1 MEEEISMVCKNCG
14 KEVTAEMSICP
25 NCLVT
30 LVHNTPRKKGIP
42 KAVIVIIILAA
53 VGLAIG
59 IVCGI
64 MYDPIKD
71 IKNGHFK
78 GMSDVTVGEMFDKAV
93 DNANWYDENKDG
105 NTLVC
110 CDGILIGDDVHI
122 VLVEDD
128 GYVYYLSDMMKIN
141 GRSVSGSEAS
151 TVIATIYTYYKATS

>member
-1 MEEEISMVCKNCG
+1 MVCKNCG

-30 LVHNTPRKKGIP
+30 LVHNTPRKNGMP

-53 VGLAIG
+53 VGWAIG

-78 GMSDVTVGEMFDKAV
+78 GMSDVTVGEMFDKAI
-93 DNANWYDENKDG
+93 DNANWYDEYKDG

-122 VLVEDD
+122 VLVKDD
-128 GYVYYLSDMMKIN
+128 GYVYYFSDMMKIN
-141 GRSVSGSEAS
+141 GRSVSRSEAS